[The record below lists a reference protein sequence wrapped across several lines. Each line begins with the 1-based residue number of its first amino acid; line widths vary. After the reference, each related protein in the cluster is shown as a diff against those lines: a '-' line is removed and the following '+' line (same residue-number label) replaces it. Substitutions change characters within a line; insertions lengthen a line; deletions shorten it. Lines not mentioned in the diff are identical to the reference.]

1 MVRSIRPV
9 IITMVSPPPRMARME
24 ICRRTVIRL
33 DRRKKD
39 WGRKM
44 VNAAQIRTKK
54 NTVP

>member
-54 NTVP
+54 NTAP